1 MTAFVCRL
9 ARLALLFV
17 LATGT
22 AFAQP
27 RDTALLSGAFKEEVK
42 EEAPVSGRAL
52 LGLSAVPVTWSGS
65 PYLAVYVKASVADQ
79 PVCLTIVSRD
89 GRYFARNEYTVR
101 AGSQDGLVQL
111 PVGTR
116 HPELFKKA
124 PADGLAALVENGT
137 CETRQPAFRIARATP
152 TGDGRSVVM
161 FVNSG
166 RADATLLAGPPGAEL
181 RFKCDPIS
189 DGKRTTFD
197 AQCRATL
204 PAARS
209 ANPVPLQLEL
219 CSFGECRRNRLG
231 VLLDE

>member
-1 MTAFVCRL
+1 MAALVRRL
-9 ARLALLFV
+9 AGPALLFALV
-17 LATGT
+17 TG
-22 AFAQP
+22 AAAAQP
-27 RDTALLSGAFKEEVK
+27 RETAVLSGAFKEELK
-42 EEAPVSGRAL
+42 DEAPVSGRAL
-52 LGLSAVPVTWSGS
+52 LGLSAIPMTWAGS
-65 PYLAVYVKASVADQ
+65 PYLAIHVKASTADQ

-101 AGSQDGLVQL
+101 AGPQDGLVQL

-124 PADGLAALVENGT
+124 SADGLAALVENGS
-137 CETRQPAFRIARATP
+137 CAARQSAFRITRASPET
-152 TGDGRSVVM
+152 DGRSIVM
-161 FVNSG
+161 FANTG
-166 RADATLLAGPPGAEL
+166 RADATLVVGPSEAES
-181 RFKCDPIS
+181 RFVCEPIS

-204 PAARS
+204 PPERF

-231 VLLDE
+231 FLLDE

>member
-1 MTAFVCRL
+1 MAALLRRL
-9 ARLALLFV
+9 AGPALLFALV
-17 LATGT
+17 TG
-22 AFAQP
+22 AAAAQP
-27 RDTALLSGAFKEEVK
+27 RETAVLSGAFKEEVK

-52 LGLSAVPVTWSGS
+52 LGLSAIPMTWAGS
-65 PYLAVYVKASVADQ
+65 PYLAIHVKASTADQ

-101 AGSQDGLVQL
+101 AGPQDGLVQL

-116 HPELFKKA
+116 HPDLFKKA
-124 PADGLAALVENGT
+124 PADGLAALVENGS
-137 CETRQPAFRIARATP
+137 CETRQPAFRIAQTSP
-152 TGDGRSVVM
+152 TADGRSVVM
-161 FVNSG
+161 LVNTG
-166 RADATLLAGPPGAEL
+166 RADATLLTGAPGAES

-209 ANPVPLQLEL
+209 VDPVLLQLEL